1 MPGTDYAEDRIPRIS
16 LTEGLELNTQL
27 FLEMQIKKM
36 KEIIPQ
42 LYTDQVNDKNNSL
55 TTSPKQLANE
65 HVSQPN
71 GHESQSH
78 GYQDS
83 KAEDDKMCM
92 VTCLRCRSLQ
102 KVPLQELKK
111 DNQYS
116 QIEDQMFF
124 VCVKCTFGVSP
135 PIPFM
140 NDMPGSIDS
149 GNKDATISRTITNQ
163 FKVKNFQPGKY
174 YCDKCRFSTK
184 DPLQYKKHTL
194 QHEEIKFFCSHCS
207 YVSYTKGEFQRHLV
221 KHTGTFPYQCEYCD
235 YGAVRNDY
243 IVKHT
248 RRVHETSGEK
258 RPLRQVMEHQPKRT
272 NFSKQNSEVLVNEVS
287 KSNSFL
293 NEPTD
298 SPLYFPSHGDQDKT
312 GPAISL
318 PETKECSRDEAASA
332 PDKACLPEPSKVNLF
347 ENENVEVELLSPA
360 KEPVQPGMP
369 LTVVA
374 PAELRVPENCL
385 AQLIDVKVVNGTQ
398 QLVLKLIPMKEKNG
412 FKLGSSDEGKYEPMN
427 KYTVPNEQ
435 EKLVPTEPTP
445 PAMEG
450 SPEKPLGINNLHS
463 TDYTHAKDLDC
474 IKSSDSQVLKNMSI
488 TNQCE
493 SCPNND
499 RVGNWR
505 QEVLSFPYRTALSPV
520 SSRDGH
526 IEQNN
531 FSSLSV
537 MNNGTLCSPVKRLS
551 VLPTVAA
558 LSPCQERSQNHLEKP
573 SSNSKPTEALV
584 ALAKRDTLPV
594 NQEASLNKKEVDT
607 FKMVAFSEKLNQAQA
622 KEPSGDPNSMQDS
635 TLCRS
640 EQSHINL
647 IRENDIKTQ
656 DPEEVMSED
665 LVGVALQNSGSNI
678 TSSDGPVISSVFSLS
693 SGVENIPEGI
703 KWDNAC
709 FRTKSFN
716 SLQKKIAQLIAA
728 TESSKTSLSPSST
741 VEQQSLPLETP
752 LDCIQGHNAP
762 SIDRVPPQALQNNAT
777 GIELLINEQM
787 QHHNNVDEQTKAREV
802 TDNHDAVSVFIPK
815 DTGLKAFSSTENEH
829 LVENKLPN
837 GGNKRELSKS
847 VSFNFL
853 EQIGEDLSLTNESQ
867 LIDSSRNFGTSL
879 GNKPNQEYTTSTV
892 SKKSDSSCPQTKED
906 NNQDKQEKL
915 TFSGPSGSK
924 INTKQALISKKKNK
938 IISDSSH
945 MLPDVCIFMTARHLR
960 LIPLK
965 TEQLIKC
972 PRRNQPVVVL
982 NHPDVDSVEVINVMK
997 VVHKYKGN
1005 VLKVVLSER
1014 TCDQLGIKRHHRR
1027 LIYQNLE
1034 AVCPVKKTMLKMK
1047 LKKIHKNSYQVQSM
1061 EAPIWAVSMNDRDVD
1076 IQESRPDVAQQ
1087 QQLEEQASGTAAEWK
1102 QQ

>member
-1 MPGTDYAEDRIPRIS
+1 MPGTDYAEDSIPRIS

-55 TTSPKQLANE
+55 ATSPKQLASE

-71 GHESQSH
+71 GPESQSH
-78 GYQDS
+78 GYEDS
-83 KAEDDKMCM
+83 KTEDDKMCM
-92 VTCLRCRSLQ
+92 VTCLRCRSIQ

-135 PIPFM
+135 SIPFM
-140 NDMPGSIDS
+140 NDIPGSIDS

-174 YCDKCRFSTK
+174 YCDKCRFSTR

-272 NFSKQNSEVLVNEVS
+272 NFSKLNSEDLLNEVS
-287 KSNSFL
+287 KSNSIL
-293 NEPTD
+293 NEPSD
-298 SPLYFPSHGDQDKT
+298 SPLYFPGHGDQDKT

-318 PETKECSRDEAASA
+318 PESKECSRDEAASA

-347 ENENVEVELLSPA
+347 ENENVEVELLSPT

-374 PAELRVPENCL
+374 PAELRVPDNCL

-398 QLVLKLIPMKEKNG
+398 QLVLKLIPLKEKNG
-412 FKLGSSDEGKYEPMN
+412 FKFGSSDEGKYELIN
-427 KYTVPNEQ
+427 KHTVPNEQ
-435 EKLVPTEPTP
+435 EKLVPTEQTP

-450 SPEKPLGINNLHS
+450 SPEKPLDVNNLHS
-463 TDYTHAKDLDC
+463 TDYTHMKDIDC
-474 IKSSDSQVLKNMSI
+474 IKSSDSQVLKNTSM
-488 TNQCE
+488 TNQNQCE

-499 RVGNWR
+499 RVENWS
-505 QEVLSFPYRTALSPV
+505 QEVLSFPNRTALSPL

-537 MNNGTLCSPVKRLS
+537 MNNVFPTLS
-551 VLPTVAA
+551 A
-558 LSPCQERSQNHLEKP
+558 LSPCQERFQNYLEKP
-573 SSNSKPTEALV
+573 SGCKSTETLV
-584 ALAKRDTLPV
+584 ALPKKGMLPL
-594 NQEASLNKKEVDT
+594 NPEASLHRNEVDT
-607 FKMVAFSEKLNQAQA
+607 SKMVTFSEKLNQAQA
-622 KEPSGDPNSMQDS
+622 KESGDSNSMQDS
-635 TLCRS
+635 TLHRS

-703 KWDNAC
+703 KWDNSC

-716 SLQKKIAQLIAA
+716 SLQRKIAQLIAA

-752 LDCIQGHNAP
+752 LDCVQGHNIP
-762 SIDRVPPQALQNNAT
+762 NTDLVLPQALQNNAA
-777 GIELLINEQM
+777 GVEQLIHEQM
-787 QHHNNVDEQTKAREV
+787 QQQDNVYEQTKAKEI
-802 TDNHDAVSVFIPK
+802 TNNNDAVSVFIPK

-829 LVENKLPN
+829 LVENKLPPD
-837 GGNKRELSKS
+837 GNERELSKS
-847 VSFNFL
+847 VPSNCL
-853 EQIGEDLSLTNESQ
+853 EQIAEDLSLTNKNR
-867 LIDSSRNFGTSL
+867 LIDSSRNFGTL
-879 GNKPNQEYTTSTV
+879 LENKPNQEYTTSTV
-892 SKKSDSSCPQTKED
+892 SDKSNSSCPQTEEGND
-906 NNQDKQEKL
+906 QDKQEKL
-915 TFSGPSGSK
+915 TFKGPSGSK
-924 INTKQALISKKKNK
+924 INTKQALLSKKKTK
-938 IISDSSH
+938 ILSDSSH
-945 MLPDVCIFMTARHLR
+945 MLPDVCIFMTSRHLR
-960 LIPLK
+960 LIPVK

-982 NHPDVDSVEVINVMK
+982 NHPDVDSIEVINVMK
-997 VVHKYKGN
+997 VVNKYKAN

-1047 LKKIHKNSYQVQSM
+1047 LKKIHKNSYQVVDSLPDESVQGMFKCWFCGRIYEDQEEWMSHGQRHLI
-1061 EAPIWAVSMNDRDVD
+1061 EATRDW
-1076 IQESRPDVAQQ
+1076 E
-1087 QQLEEQASGTAAEWK
+1087 QLSPPLGTPK
-1102 QQ
+1102 